1 MNRTLVKL
9 AASGDCIS
17 FRTVSMARKSPHTF
31 YVTRNE
37 LADLESRRCIT
48 VTDLFS
54 FATLSIQDV
63 GGLLNIRITWL
74 SDQGRDAVTGYR
86 ENVSVDYAAFAD
98 FVTGSLNGGPA
109 SLSLLSADED
119 LRCPFLDFS
128 GAAETLHRVL
138 SMPSLRGKLTRALR
152 DNFKWHGTA
161 AIRFYKD
168 WNPWS
173 FYFEEELS
181 DGRRGICGGLI
192 LHENGSLKG
201 AKYALHT

>member
-37 LADLESRRCIT
+37 LADLDSRRCIT

-74 SDQGRDAVTGYR
+74 SDQGRDTVTGYR

-98 FVTGSLNGGPA
+98 FVTGSQSGGPA

-152 DNFKWHGTA
+152 DNFKWHGTPTVKFFPDWDPDSFFFRE
-161 AIRFYKD
+161 IR
-168 WNPWS
+168 P
-173 FYFEEELS
+173 
-181 DGRRGICGGLI
+181 DGGTGICGGLI
-192 LHENGSLKG
+192 LHHDPRKG
-201 AKYALHT
+201 PYYALHT